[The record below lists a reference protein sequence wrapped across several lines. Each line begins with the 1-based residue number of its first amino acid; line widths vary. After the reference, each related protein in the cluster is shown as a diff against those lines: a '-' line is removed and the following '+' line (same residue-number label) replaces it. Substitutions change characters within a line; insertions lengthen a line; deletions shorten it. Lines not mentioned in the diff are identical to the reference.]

1 MTPDSADFQD
11 FLNHLTNNALESL
24 KHADAIARSFG
35 SAYVGTEHLL
45 LGILAQ
51 DSSMGAK
58 ILEGAGVTLDR
69 ARVALNLTPKTMVLN
84 AGAKGLSE
92 TAKLTLKMA
101 YDTAQEYNQE
111 FCGTEH
117 ILDALL
123 SQKNARATMLLRAMN
138 VDVDALSGEL
148 EQFLNRQ
155 YEDEDSASNNTG
167 TGRRTGG
174 RNKNRKTA
182 LDFFGTDLTAEARNG
197 KLDPVVGREPQIRRV
212 ITILNRRTK
221 NNPVLI
227 ESLAWARPLL

>member
-51 DSSMGAK
+51 QSSMGAK

-69 ARVALNLTPKTMVLN
+69 ARLALNLTPKTLVAN

-92 TAKLTLKMA
+92 TAKLTLRMA
-101 YDTAQEYNQE
+101 YDTAQDYNQE

-117 ILDALL
+117 ILYSIL
-123 SQKNARATMLLRAMN
+123 SQKNARATVLLRDMN
-138 VDVDALSGEL
+138 VDVDGLVTEL

-155 YEDEDSASNNTG
+155 QYDDSGEGAADSR
-167 TGRRTGG
+167 RRTKKG
-174 RNKNRKTA
+174 RKTA
-182 LDFFGTDLTAEARNG
+182 L
-197 KLDPVVGREPQIRRV
+197 
-212 ITILNRRTK
+212 
-221 NNPVLI
+221 
-227 ESLAWARPLL
+227 